1 MTSTQRS
8 RHAIPTVVFCV
19 TAAGIFFGIIAGRD
33 AGEDLTQM
41 QLTLATLAG
50 VLSGGL
56 AYWQVKVQIDPRRSA
71 DIRNSSARNLPGTG
85 NLFQLPPDI
94 EDFTGHF
101 EQAAELAAT
110 LLNRTTDTAVSIAAL
125 YGKGGVGKTTLA
137 VHVAHRVRSHFADG
151 QIYVNLRGA
160 ESRPLD
166 PAEALTRFLNELGVD
181 SDSIPES
188 VEDRARLYRAQL
200 AERRV
205 LVVLDNAGSEAQIR
219 PLLPGGAECAVLI
232 TSRVRLAGLSGA
244 HMHQV
249 DVMTREHGVELLKAV
264 IGVERVRA
272 EPRDAEE
279 IVALCGMLPLALRIA
294 GARLSSRPM
303 ERIEVFAARLRDE
316 RRRLDLLQVGDLAV
330 RANFTLS
337 YDACGDEL
345 KRCFRLLG
353 IVKAQDF
360 SAVTLGALAELST
373 EDAER
378 HLDGLLDLELLEIA
392 GVDPLGNYRY
402 RFHDLLRVFA
412 RECLDAVETVDARK
426 EAAARVV
433 SLYMALTVNAA
444 ALLTKGG
451 VDRPVQA
458 EPRALE
464 VLAADPLGWARRER
478 FTFLSAVELAREHG
492 LDADAWRLADVIA
505 RLPYWPT
512 DWVDWTRVQQLGLQA
527 ALAEGSKAG
536 EASLRR
542 NLGTLHRDRGEYDD
556 AERELSTAA
565 AIFDGEG
572 DALGAAITSGM
583 LGDTCRY
590 TGKLEEGIANFLRAL
605 EEFRSRD
612 LPSYLAWVLN
622 GLSDLYR
629 GCSRW
634 QEAIDGFTE
643 CIRIYDELGNR
654 HAAACARIRF
664 GIVHRDRCHYALAE
678 PLYQEGLRVLRA
690 EGDRRWEA
698 RALRHLGVLWRNM
711 GRTREAIGTLQ
722 EALAIFEELADRRGI
737 AVVQRNLADAYR
749 RHGDRDK
756 ALGCLADALAGFQE
770 LHDRRWEA
778 RTRIS
783 LAETLRG
790 KGHGDEATQH
800 LDAAAEIYEAM
811 GYPPGKTR
819 VTYCRGLLYQD
830 QRDWQRAAE
839 AFAVS
844 RAAFD
849 DQIWALRALART
861 AEVQKARGDRSW
873 RETQLAATAGCRSHG
888 ARDDAEAALWL
899 AAW

>member
-1 MTSTQRS
+1 MTSTQRF
-8 RHAIPTVVFCV
+8 RYTIPTVAFCV
-19 TAAGIFFGIIAGRD
+19 TAAAIFFGIIAGRGP
-33 AGEDLTQM
+33 GEELTTM
-41 QLTLATLAG
+41 QLSLATLAG

-56 AYWQVKVQIDPRRSA
+56 AYWQVKAQIDPRQVA
-71 DIRNSSARNLPGTG
+71 GIRDSNARNLPGTS

-94 EDFTGHF
+94 EDFTGHS

-110 LLNRTTDTAVSIAAL
+110 LLNRLTDTAVPIAAL

-166 PAEALTRFLNELGVD
+166 PAVALTRFLNELGVD

-188 VEDRARLYRAQL
+188 VDDRARIYRAQL

-219 PLLPGGAECAVLI
+219 PLLPGSVECAVLI
-232 TSRVRLAGLSGA
+232 TSRARLTGLSGA

-249 DVMTREHGVELLKAV
+249 DVMTREDGVALLRTLVGA
-264 IGVERVRA
+264 ERARA
-272 EPRDAEE
+272 EPRDVEEVAE
-279 IVALCGMLPLALRIA
+279 LCGMLPLALRIA

-303 ERIEVFAARLRDE
+303 ERIETFATRLRDE
-316 RRRLDLLQVGDLAV
+316 RRRLDLLEVGDLAV
-330 RANFTLS
+330 RANFSLS
-337 YDACGDEL
+337 YEACGDEL

-353 IVKAQDF
+353 TVKTQDF
-360 SAVTLGALAELST
+360 SAVTLGALADLPT
-373 EDAER
+373 ESAER
-378 HLDGLLDLELLEIA
+378 YLEGLLDLELLETA

-412 RECLDAVETVDARK
+412 RERLQTDESAAARK

-433 SLYMALTVNAA
+433 SLYTALTVNAA

-451 VDRPVQA
+451 VDRQVPA

-464 VLAADPLGWARRER
+464 VLTADPLGWVRRER
-478 FTFLSAVELAREHG
+478 FTFLSTVELAREHG
-492 LDADAWRLADVIA
+492 LDAEAWRLADVIA
-505 RLPYWPT
+505 RLPHWPT
-512 DWVDWTRVQQLGLQA
+512 DWADWTRVQQLGLEA
-527 ALAEGSKAG
+527 ALAEGSRVG
-536 EASLRR
+536 EATLRR

-556 AERELSTAA
+556 AERELSAAAAMFAEEGDGLGVAVTAA
-565 AIFDGEG
+565 
-572 DALGAAITSGM
+572 M

-590 TGKLEEGIANFLRAL
+590 TGKLEEGIAHFLRAL

-643 CIRIYDELGNR
+643 CVRIYDELGNR

-664 GIVHRDRCHYALAE
+664 GIVHRDQCHYALAE
-678 PLYQEGLRVLRA
+678 PLYQQGLRVLRE

-711 GRTREAIGTLQ
+711 GRTREAVSTLR

-737 AVVQRNLADAYR
+737 AVVQRNLGDAYR

-756 ALGCLADALAGFQE
+756 ALDRLRDALMGFQE

-783 LAETLRG
+783 LAETLRA
-790 KGHGDEATQH
+790 KGCWDEAAQH
-800 LDAAAEIYEAM
+800 LDGAAEIYEAM
-811 GYPPGKTR
+811 EYPPGRTR

-830 QRDWQRAAE
+830 QRDWQRAEE
-839 AFAVS
+839 AFADS

-861 AEVQKARGDRSW
+861 AEVRKARGDRSW
-873 RETQLAATAGCRSHG
+873 RETQLAATAGCLSHG